1 MRQKRIIIYIISSL
15 IGFFYSCSS
24 SSLIANKEF
33 RDIEGKPFKLVYFKT
48 NVDKAYYVT
57 HKGRKIAICNNPEEK
72 AVLFNDTLSFQDFV
86 NKELRWTTNKDV
98 EGKVYIALLIDKN
111 GKIREKRVVKEIDQC
126 HECTVAALNLVDKIE
141 PIKAAMDKGHSVN
154 SISIIYIPFSVRK

>member
-111 GKIREKRVVKEIDQC
+111 
-126 HECTVAALNLVDKIE
+126 
-141 PIKAAMDKGHSVN
+141 
-154 SISIIYIPFSVRK
+154 